1 MRSRWHNCRIIIT
14 CLRSKGF
21 RNYSHLPPLFWFH
34 PSPTTTESF
43 RDGPNDEPGGGLVI
57 SLRNLTHSLPLPL
70 LRHCARDVLSI
81 PLLVFRFF
89 LPALAASSSL
99 SLRHFSFSARDCNGY
114 TISASYR
121 RLLTR
126 ENLWDKTPRSPAKC
140 WTSEFHVARYLSL
153 LAGRPASVC
162 RRRESRAEKK
172 KKKKGRELI
181 VAGTAWKRDGDGRK
195 VRSVAPV
202 VTT

>member
-1 MRSRWHNCRIIIT
+1 M
-14 CLRSKGF
+14 
-21 RNYSHLPPLFWFH
+21 
-34 PSPTTTESF
+34 
-43 RDGPNDEPGGGLVI
+43 
-57 SLRNLTHSLPLPL
+57 RNLTHSLPLPL

-172 KKKKGRELI
+172 KKKKRER
-181 VAGTAWKRDGDGRK
+181 AHRRRK
-195 VRSVAPV
+195 CMKARRRWTKSKERRARSND
-202 VTT
+202 VTTGIRIYARVYCRKR